1 MSLTDTIKNIF
12 VAPDEGSD
20 YEEETQLNEEELE
33 EEQEEEPKKFSF
45 SGLGI
50 SRHEKEAPA
59 AETEGC
65 AEKYGQ

>member
-33 EEQEEEPKKFSF
+33 EEQGWEYTDEQKIRPW
-45 SGLGI
+45 L
-50 SRHEKEAPA
+50 P
-59 AETEGC
+59 
-65 AEKYGQ
+65 

>member
-33 EEQEEEPKKFSF
+33 EE
-45 SGLGI
+45 
-50 SRHEKEAPA
+50 
-59 AETEGC
+59 
-65 AEKYGQ
+65 